1 MGRFRI
7 GHATHSDWRTAA
19 DLALAQALGLED
31 DPTMPA
37 KANLGIVYASR
48 AYGHDLDALIDTLR
62 ERSGVADW
70 VGAVG
75 HGVCAAD
82 TEYPDEPA
90 LALMLASLPA
100 DGFRIFSGRRRTL
113 EGDER
118 NPDGTLRSH
127 TALVHADPTTPQLQE
142 MVADLAARTATGYLF
157 GGLVSTDDNGFSQ
170 VAGEALTGGLSGA
183 VFSSAVPLRS
193 RVTQGCAPL
202 AGEHVISEC
211 SAHFICALDGRPAL
225 DVLLS
230 DLDVPEQARASR
242 DGDEILRALP
252 ADRLREG
259 LFVGLSPSGA
269 DRGVGFG
276 DYLVRNVVGI
286 DPEHRLL
293 AVAATPAEGDRV
305 VFCTRDQQAARRD
318 LIRICT
324 ELRAEI
330 EDESLQVRGALY
342 HSCVARGA
350 QLFGAPGAE
359 LELIRH
365 NLGDVPLIGFH
376 ASGEIARDRIYG
388 YTGVLTLFV

>member
-7 GHATHSDWRTAA
+7 GHATHPDWRMAA
-19 DLALAQALGLED
+19 DLALAQVLAQSA
-31 DPTMPA
+31 DPA
-37 KANLGIVYASR
+37 FAADANLGILYASP
-48 AYGHDLDALIDTLR
+48 AYAPELDRLVETLR
-62 ERSGVADW
+62 ERSGVQDW
-70 VGAVG
+70 VGAIG

-90 LALMLASLPA
+90 LAMMLASLPD
-100 DGFRIFSGRRRTL
+100 DGYQLFSGRRRAL
-113 EGDER
+113 DGDER
-118 NPDGTLRSH
+118 AADGALRSH
-127 TALVHADPTTPQLQE
+127 TALVHADPSTPQLQE

-157 GGLVSTDDNGFSQ
+157 GGLVSADTGGYSQ
-170 VAGEALTGGLSGA
+170 VAGETLSGGLSG
-183 VFSSAVPLRS
+183 VILSSAVPLRS

-211 SAHFICALDGRPAL
+211 SSHFICALDGRPAL

-230 DLDVPEQARASR
+230 DLDVPERTRTSR
-242 DGDEILRALP
+242 DGDEILRSLP
-252 ADRLREG
+252 TERLREG
-259 LFVGLSPSGA
+259 LFVGLSPGDA

-286 DPEHRLL
+286 DPQNRLV
-293 AVAATPAEGDRV
+293 AVAATPSEGDRV

-324 ELRAEI
+324 ELRGEI
-330 EDESLQVRGALY
+330 EDESLQVKGALY

-376 ASGEIARDRIYG
+376 ANGEIARDRIYG